1 MEKRIW
7 ASLDDYLPPAQAR
20 KLVGKGVANYHFFEA
35 LLRYGHFDEYH
46 FFLVNQA
53 HRKAFEAAH
62 ADLFRQVKAG
72 SRVKVFYR
80 TQLPDAVQAYDYTV
94 FHQTDHIVHYNA
106 LCHFRNRTG
115 SFPVT
120 SFTHSISYPSM
131 MLHLQEMSFGGVTSQ
146 DAIICSSDAG
156 KRVLRDWFQQIEE
169 MRHIP
174 PPDVRMEVVPFGF
187 DSASFDKVDRKEA
200 RARIG
205 LSENEAAALCFG
217 RFSEYDKMDLF
228 PLLQAFHK
236 VHRKRRPWRL
246 ILAGAAHHPEY
257 VSMVDLWTKALGLQ
271 GSTVL
276 KTDISEC
283 DKAALFKAADFF
295 VSPSDNLQETF
306 GLTLVE
312 ALAAGLPL
320 VVSDFSGYREIAT
333 PEVARLIPTRWSPLE
348 LFSAMEFGPLAD
360 EAALHRYVAQSVY
373 VDVDK
378 LAQAMAEFF
387 SHPERCRQMGA
398 LARKRFETHYDYR
411 LIIERLEDLWL
422 RMKTDF
428 VRDACPACQQPLF
441 PDYFRSFSHYF
452 TGHVRPDDRLRNT
465 DFAEALLTAGQD
477 YPLLPGMDQAVNPD
491 TVRGIASLASEPR
504 SLQEIIGHMGSQGGK
519 VHYQIMWMLKHGLL
533 ETVEEEKHEYPFV

>member
-1 MEKRIW
+1 MNRRIW
-7 ASLDDYLPPAQAR
+7 ASLDDYLPPSKVE
-20 KLVGKGVANYHFFEA
+20 KLVGKGVANYNFLEA

-53 HRKAFEAAH
+53 HKKAFEAAH

-72 SRVKVFYR
+72 SCVKVFYR
-80 TQLPDAVQAYDYTV
+80 SQLPDAVRAYDYTV
-94 FHQTDHIVHYNA
+94 FHQTDHIVHFNS
-106 LCHFRNRTG
+106 LCHFRNRAG

-120 SFTHSISYPSM
+120 SFIHSISYPSM

-146 DAIICSSDAG
+146 DAVICSSDAG
-156 KRVLRDWFQQIEE
+156 RRVLRDWFQQIEE

-174 PPDVRMEVVPFGF
+174 PPDVRMEVIPFGF
-187 DSASFDKVDRKEA
+187 DSTSFDRVGRKEA
-200 RARIG
+200 RARMG
-205 LSENEAAALCFG
+205 LSENEVIALCFG

-236 VHRKRRPWRL
+236 VHGKGRPWRL

-257 VSMVDLWTKALGLQ
+257 VSMVDLWIKALGLQ

-276 KTDISEC
+276 KTDISDS
-283 DKAALFKAADFF
+283 DKAVLFKAADFF

-320 VVSDFSGYREIAT
+320 IVSDFSGYREIAR

-348 LFSAMEFGPLAD
+348 LFSTMEFGPLAD
-360 EAALHRYVAQSVY
+360 EASLHRYMAQSVC
-373 VDVDK
+373 VDIDR
-378 LAQAMAEFF
+378 LAQAMAELF
-387 SHPERCRQMGA
+387 SYPGGCRQMGT
-398 LARKRFETHYDYR
+398 LARKRFETCYDYR

-422 RMKTDF
+422 RMKRDF
-428 VRDACPACQQPLF
+428 VRDARPACRQPLF
-441 PDYFRSFSHYF
+441 PNYFRSFSHYF
-452 TGHVRPDDRLRNT
+452 TGHVRSHDRVRKT

-477 YPLLPGMDQAVNPD
+477 YPLLPGMDQAVNRER
-491 TVRGIASLASEPR
+491 VRGIALFASEPR
-504 SLQEIIGHMGSQGGK
+504 SVDEIIGRMGSRGGK
-519 VHYQIMWMLKHGLL
+519 IHYQIMWMLKHGLL
-533 ETVEEEKHEYPFV
+533 ETVEEQNHEHSFV